1 MSAEVGLFVLLVVFP
16 ALLMASM
23 VAIVLGVVWGI
34 RWLAGLRVGIVAGRI
49 TLVVLALLPI
59 WMFAECSAVIDA
71 PPVYL
76 GDEAIDNDSTAR
88 STIILSLVL
97 FPSSIVSFFAVWRL
111 VRSFSD
117 KISQMH
123 AA

>member
-1 MSAEVGLFVLLVVFP
+1 MSAETGLFVLLVVFP

-23 VAIVLGVVWGI
+23 VAVVLGIVWGI
-34 RWLAGLRVGIVAGRI
+34 RWLAGLRAGVLAGRI

-59 WMFAECSAVIDA
+59 RMFAECSAVIDA
-71 PPVYL
+71 PPVSV
-76 GDEAIDNDSTAR
+76 GNEAIDNDSTAR

-97 FPSSIVSFFAVWRL
+97 LPSSIVSFFAVWRSI
-111 VRSFSD
+111 RSFSD
-117 KISQMH
+117 TIRQMH

>member
-16 ALLMASM
+16 LLLMASM
-23 VAIVLGVVWGI
+23 VGVVLGVVWGI
-34 RWLAGLRVGIVAGRI
+34 RRFAGLRAGIVAGRI
-49 TLVVLALLPI
+49 TLVVLSLLPI

-71 PPVYL
+71 PPVYVEN
-76 GDEAIDNDSTAR
+76 EAIDNDSTAR
-88 STIILSLVL
+88 SMIILSLVL
-97 FPSSIVSFFAVWRL
+97 VPSSIISFFAVWRSI
-111 VRSFSD
+111 RSFSD

>member
-1 MSAEVGLFVLLVVFP
+1 MSAETGLFVLLVVFP
-16 ALLMASM
+16 TLLMASG
-23 VAIVLGVVWGI
+23 VAVVLGVVWGI
-34 RWLAGLRVGIVAGRI
+34 RWLAGLRAGVLAGRI

-71 PPVYL
+71 PPVYV
-76 GDEAIDNDSTAR
+76 GNEAIDNDSTAR

-97 FPSSIVSFFAVWRL
+97 LPSSIISFFAVWRSI
-111 VRSFSD
+111 RSFSD
-117 KISQMH
+117 TIRQMH

>member
-1 MSAEVGLFVLLVVFP
+1 MGLFVLLVVFP
-16 ALLMASM
+16 VLLMASM
-23 VAIVLGVVWGI
+23 VAVVLGAVRGI
-34 RWLAGLRVGIVAGRI
+34 RWLAGLQAGVVAGRI

-71 PPVYL
+71 PPVYV
-76 GDEAIDNDSTAR
+76 GNEAIDNDSTAR

-97 FPSSIVSFFAVWRL
+97 LPSSIISFLAVWRSI
-111 VRSFSD
+111 RSFSD
-117 KISQMH
+117 TIRQMH